1 MEIIEIPKHLNPN
14 SSQYKMLM
22 RKKELMTQQNNNSKQ
37 VQAPMV
43 NNPVAGK
50 SFGVKEVTTGVSV
63 SGMTSEQSTKPSNTT
78 GSGLKTINL
87 NFRYKPKKPESK
99 KKLING
105 GKIKL
110 IV

>member
-50 SFGVKEVTTGVSV
+50 AFGVKEVPTGISV
-63 SGMTSEQSTKPSNTT
+63 SGMTSEQSTK

-87 NFRYKPKKPESK
+87 NFRYRPKKPESNNK
-99 KKLING
+99 SING